1 MRLSYPPAASYYAA
15 SVASSARLSVEGPRP
30 HRETL
35 RGEHR
40 FDVVVLG
47 GGIAGCSAAL
57 HLAQRGYR
65 VALLEARVV
74 GYGAS
79 GRSGGQTIFG
89 LAASQARLTAEVG
102 REAARRLFELSI
114 EALDLTQ
121 ALIGQYGID
130 CDYHA
135 NHVHVAVKPRHLD
148 ELQEWAREL
157 HEDYHYT
164 SARLLNRDEL
174 QQHVRSERYL
184 GGLLDSR
191 SGHLHPLKYTQ
202 GVAHAAELAGAEI
215 FENSPVLRYTDGAE
229 VTVHT
234 AHGSVRCAH
243 LVLCGNAYLGAVAPS
258 LARRI
263 LGVGT
268 YIIAT
273 EKLGEDRVRA
283 LLPSNAAIAD
293 INWILDYF
301 RRSADH
307 RLLFGGR
314 VSYSA
319 VQPPRLADSMRRR
332 MLRIFPG
339 LAGIKVAYSWGG
351 FLDITMSRAPNFGRL
366 ASNVFYMQGFSGHGM
381 SLTGLAGKLVAEAIA
396 GTAERFDVFAR
407 IPHRDFPGG
416 PLFRRP
422 SLVMAMLYYR
432 LRDLL

>member
-1 MRLSYPPAASYYAA
+1 LRLSDPPAPSYYAA
-15 SVASSARLSVEGPRP
+15 SVCSSATLSVERGRPR
-30 HRETL
+30 RETL

-40 FDVVVLG
+40 FDVVVVG
-47 GGIAGCSAAL
+47 GGIAGSSTAL
-57 HLAQRGYR
+57 HLAKRGYR

-89 LAASQARLTAEVG
+89 LASSQAALVKEVG
-102 REAARRLFELSI
+102 RDAARQLFDLSI

-121 ALIGQYGID
+121 SLISDYRID
-130 CDYHA
+130 CDYHPG
-135 NHVHVAVKPRHLD
+135 HVHVAVKPRHLD
-148 ELQEWAREL
+148 ELHEWAREL
-157 HEDYHYT
+157 HEDYGYA

-174 QQHVRSERYL
+174 QQHVQSERYL
-184 GGLLDSR
+184 GGLIDPR

-202 GVAHAAELAGAEI
+202 GVAHAAAAAGAEI
-215 FENSPVLRYTDGAE
+215 FENSQVLRYTDGAE

-234 AHGSVRCAH
+234 AHGTVRCAH
-243 LVLCGNAYLGAVAPS
+243 LVLCANAYIGTVAPS

-273 EKLGEDRVRA
+273 EKIAAERLRS

-301 RRSADH
+301 RRSADD

-319 VQPPRLADSMRRR
+319 VEPPRLAESMRRR
-332 MLRIFPG
+332 MVRIFPG
-339 LAGIKVAYSWGG
+339 LAGVKVAYCWGG

-366 ASNVFYMQGFSGHGM
+366 APNVFYMQGFSGHGM
-381 SLTGLAGKLVAEAIA
+381 SLTGLAGKLAAEAVA

-432 LRDLL
+432 LRDLM